1 MIMPDSDPGSSHP
14 PEQDKEN
21 ADAQH
26 ASALRNAGNTARA
39 SWAFSLD
46 NVRANIAYMSPEAK
60 ELLVWAFT
68 WCTDPA
74 HAIRLEEFCERIGYD
89 RNTIWKIYSGL
100 YRHPEWTKD
109 KPKMMDA
116 SPKLVAALR
125 AFRKLELQ
133 REKLGRASF
142 VITPTAKKVFMAC
155 DLARESQT
163 PVFIYGASQVG
174 KTEAAKQYCI
184 DNNHG
189 RTVLVELEAVN
200 GLKGLLQAVAEKLGI
215 SPNANTP
222 DLIARIK
229 KAVTSDM
236 VIILDEVHLLAN
248 VYRKGSFFACMET
261 VRRVFIDHC
270 KCGLVLTFT
279 HLGYKKAEDEKKREL
294 EQIFRR
300 GVHRV
305 NLGDRPT
312 HADVAA
318 VARAWGLDMPAASEE
333 IVIKLERGAEIRER
347 PIEMLGLLSREQG
360 LKAIV
365 ERLRYGSKLAA
376 TKGTDLTW
384 DDVVM
389 ADALIKKNATAP
401 DHGWGKN

>member
-1 MIMPDSDPGSSHP
+1 
-14 PEQDKEN
+14 
-21 ADAQH
+21 
-26 ASALRNAGNTARA
+26 
-39 SWAFSLD
+39 
-46 NVRANIAYMSPEAK
+46 
-60 ELLVWAFT
+60 
-68 WCTDPA
+68 
-74 HAIRLEEFCERIGYD
+74 
-89 RNTIWKIYSGL
+89 
-100 YRHPEWTKD
+100 
-109 KPKMMDA
+109 MMDA
-116 SPKLVAALR
+116 SPKLIAALK
-125 AFRKLELQ
+125 AFRKIEIQ

-142 VITPTAKKVFMAC
+142 VLTPTAKKVFYAC

-163 PVFIYGASQVG
+163 PVFVFGASQVG
-174 KTEAAKQYCI
+174 KTEACKQYCI
-184 DNNHG
+184 ENNHG

-200 GLKGLLQAVAEKLGI
+200 GLRGLLQAVAEKLGI

-222 DLIARIK
+222 QLIDRIK

-261 VRRVFIDHC
+261 VRRIFCDHA

-279 HLGYKKAEDEKKREL
+279 GLGYKKAEDEKKREL

-300 GVHRV
+300 GVHRI

-312 HADVAA
+312 VKDVEA
-318 VARAWGLDMPAASEE
+318 VTRAWGLDMPTAATET
-333 IVIKLERGAEIRER
+333 VIKLDRGAEIREK
-347 PIEMLGLLSREQG
+347 PVEMLGLLSRESG

-365 ERLRYGSKLAA
+365 ERLRYGSKIAA
-376 TKGTDLTW
+376 GKGADLTW

-389 ADALIKKNATAP
+389 ANALINKNAAAP